1 MVKDLTLTCDDAW
14 INSSHLPAKI
24 YGATCLGGVMAILRD
39 CGSLD
44 LGSIPGPGLLAFQA
58 QCLIFFHEDDMMD
71 SDDCP
76 RP

>member
-1 MVKDLTLTCDDAW
+1 
-14 INSSHLPAKI
+14 
-24 YGATCLGGVMAILRD
+24 
-39 CGSLD
+39 
-44 LGSIPGPGLLAFQA
+44 LAFQA